1 MQTGLRCPTCNLPI
15 LTNEVVVG
23 FPIIRIVNI
32 NKSAMTGQEVLIHAH
47 CFKEKME
54 GSSILKANVIV

>member
-15 LTNEVVVG
+15 LTNDVVVG

-32 NKSAMTGQEVLIHAH
+32 NKSAMTGQEILIHAH
-47 CFKEKME
+47 CFQEKV
-54 GSSILKANVIV
+54 SNLKVLSKNNV

>member
-1 MQTGLRCPTCNLPI
+1 MQTGMRCPTCNLPI

-32 NKSAMTGQEVLIHAH
+32 DKSAMTGQEILIHAP
-47 CFKEKME
+47 CFQRKM
-54 GSSILKANVIV
+54 ANHLELVMK